1 MKLHIIVG
9 LLALTLFTAKLL
21 LGESPNAEVQSWRSD
36 HRNHRPNIQS
46 WRSDH
51 RNHRPNNNTKNYSLT
66 YPKAEVQSWINDHI
80 NHRPKSSNDNTKKDS
95 VTYSNSSTKH
105 SVAYSNSSTI
115 YEWV

>member
-21 LGESPNAEVQSWRSD
+21 LGESPKAEV
-36 HRNHRPNIQS
+36 QS

-80 NHRPKSSNDNTKKDS
+80 NHRPKSPNDNTKKDS
-95 VTYSNSSTKH
+95 VTYSNSPTKH